1 MKWLCDAGARLGT
14 IKGQS
19 DLIKM
24 PPRCPLYINPISS
37 GTVIFSLKKLFICVI
52 LMLYAKIVKTKPDI
66 NLTLTR
72 VETSKG
78 RPGPEKWCCFLGARA
93 DIWAFTLSYF
103 DRKSS
108 ILVLLHQI
116 CIISFAMRPIFRA
129 PYTVQARARPIC
141 FNLF

>member
-1 MKWLCDAGARLGT
+1 MSISDNLEQLWFFLISNKFINFFLG
-14 IKGQS
+14 GGF
-19 DLIKM
+19 L
-24 PPRCPLYINPISS
+24 
-37 GTVIFSLKKLFICVI
+37 GIFSLKKLFICVI